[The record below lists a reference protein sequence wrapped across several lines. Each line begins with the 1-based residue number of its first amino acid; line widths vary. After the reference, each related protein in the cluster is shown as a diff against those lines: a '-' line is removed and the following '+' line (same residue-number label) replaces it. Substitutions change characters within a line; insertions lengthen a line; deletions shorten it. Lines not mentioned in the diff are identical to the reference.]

1 VLAPAAALATRLGL
15 GALGLRTREVVLGD
29 WRIRVHEG
37 GAEGGEPWLLL
48 HGLGATAATWLPFV
62 RRERRRCRLL
72 LPELSRLG
80 GSRGPRAALS
90 IADGARLVHQLLSDF
105 VGERPA
111 TVAGISLGGWIA
123 VRAARD
129 SLERFARLLLVVPG
143 GYRDQDWERIER
155 MVRIGSYGESAA
167 IWRAL
172 FATPPLWLRAARPL
186 LYLAYRSPEVAAAL
200 ASLAPEDAY
209 GDADLAALDLP
220 VGLVWGEEDR
230 LFLAETG
237 RRMAAALPHGRL
249 WSLAGVGHA
258 LQWEHPEAFLE
269 AIEAFRAAFPLPSVR
284 PGAQD
289 GSATTTG
296 RR

>member
-15 GALGLRTREVVLGD
+15 GALGLRSREVVLGD
-29 WRIRVHEG
+29 WRVRVHEG

-90 IADGARLVHQLLSDF
+90 IAEGARLVERLLSELG
-105 VGERPA
+105 GERQA

-123 VRAARD
+123 VRAALGSR
-129 SLERFARLLLVVPG
+129 ERLGRLLLVVPG
-143 GYRDQDWERIER
+143 GYLDQDWQRIER
-155 MVRIGSYGESAA
+155 MVRLESYADSAG

-172 FATPPLWLRAARPL
+172 FASPPLWLRAARPL
-186 LYLAYRSPEVAAAL
+186 LYLAYRSPEVATAL
-200 ASLAPEDAY
+200 GSLAPEDAY

-230 LFLAETG
+230 LFLVETG

-249 WSLAGVGHA
+249 WSLAGAGHA
-258 LQWEHPEAFLE
+258 LQWERPGAFLE
-269 AIEAFRAAFPLPSVR
+269 AVEAFRAAFPLPSLR